1 MISFV
6 VKEGKVFGSL
16 RVNLRLLEICHL
28 IICVQKQEVELKEEL
43 SRLKSERIT
52 KESLISRLELDISD
66 KADEIS
72 QLQSQLRKVGK

>member
-1 MISFV
+1 M
-6 VKEGKVFGSL
+6 
-16 RVNLRLLEICHL
+16 

-43 SRLKSERIT
+43 SRLKSERIA